1 MDGREE
7 LKRKAHCIG
16 NGREELKGKGR
27 SNERDEKELKRKEGS
42 NEWKGRV
49 ATKGFCSEKRV
60 AVKNHD
66 SLLNGFWKF
75 HLKIFGSLSGP
86 KSKHLPNTSKYNLG
100 ISIGFQE
107 LAF

>member
-7 LKRKAHCIG
+7 LKRKARRIG

-49 ATKGFCSEKRV
+49 ATKGRTQYDTMK
-60 AVKNHD
+60 
-66 SLLNGFWKF
+66 W
-75 HLKIFGSLSGP
+75 
-86 KSKHLPNTSKYNLG
+86 TS
-100 ISIGFQE
+100 
-107 LAF
+107 